1 MKLIKN
7 IFLSLCVLAILPFGL
22 SHAQSSTGKMQV
34 NVYDQDNQPFSGTW
48 YLHQG
53 PNEKGLTIRNGSLGE
68 TFQLNEG
75 YYTLVA
81 HGKTYQYPYVVI
93 HSDNPQRVIAGE
105 TAVFNIQYFQ
115 TEEQML
121 TATGEA
127 PTTTTTTSAPV
138 TTNTKIEFDEFGCN
152 RLEGYAWCER
162 EQKCAK
168 PWYLA
173 CKVKKTEE
181 PVVEEIT
188 EEPVRSPIVR
198 SSYVS
203 PRSYRDVPTF
213 NMAPTTSTPTVTSAA
228 TPETFELAATGPSA
242 ALAAMIG
249 SMMLSGIAIRRKK

>member
-1 MKLIKN
+1 MKSIKN
-7 IFLSLCVLAILPFGL
+7 IFLFLCVLAILPFGL
-22 SHAQSSTGKMQV
+22 SHAQSNTGEMQI
-34 NVYDQDNQPFSGTW
+34 NIYDQDGQPFSGTW

-53 PNEKGLTIRNGSLGE
+53 PNDDGLTIRNGSLGE

-93 HSDNPQRVIAGE
+93 HSDNPQEVITGQ
-105 TAVFNIQYFQ
+105 TAVFNVQYFQ

-121 TATGEA
+121 NATGETPA
-127 PTTTTTTSAPV
+127 ITTTSPS
-138 TTNTKIEFDEFGCN
+138 TNTIDEDLFDEFGCN
-152 RLEGYAWCER
+152 RTEGYVWCER

-173 CKVKKTEE
+173 CKVETPAEEVAEEVVSE
-181 PVVEEIT
+181 PVAT
-188 EEPVRSPIVR
+188 TSLR

-203 PRSYRDVPTF
+203 PQSFADVPTF
-213 NMAPTTSTPTVTSAA
+213 NMAPTTSTSTVTSAA
-228 TPETFELAATGPSA
+228 TPETFELVTTGPSA

-249 SMMLSGIAIRRKK
+249 SMMLSGLAIRRKK